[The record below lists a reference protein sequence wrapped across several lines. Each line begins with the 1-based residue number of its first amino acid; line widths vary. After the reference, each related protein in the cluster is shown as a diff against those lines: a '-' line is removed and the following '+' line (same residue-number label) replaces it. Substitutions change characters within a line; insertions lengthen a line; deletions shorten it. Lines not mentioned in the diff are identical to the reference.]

1 MSEAKDFG
9 AVVQGRSNNSKS
21 SSCGWKQS
29 NYQRRIKLQGGGYDS
44 KGESQWHIPENIYKI

>member
-44 KGESQWHIPENIYKI
+44 KGES